1 MNFVTQIFS
10 PLVGL
15 VRLKKN
21 FKVLER
27 INLNEICSISFRDM
41 QKSAESQDLEYS
53 LLLRQVMRK
62 HAGWFS
68 RIQQTFL
75 ASKYYIK
82 QHFDAT

>member
-1 MNFVTQIFS
+1 
-10 PLVGL
+10 
-15 VRLKKN
+15 
-21 FKVLER
+21 
-27 INLNEICSISFRDM
+27 M

-53 LLLRQVMRK
+53 LLLRQVMTK